1 MFTYNFVKNYI
12 AKTMN
17 SHSNPFHDK
26 IFARYLELMKQEQE
40 ANPLRA
46 QFLGVSY
53 YAKAIS
59 DESWCVI
66 QDTYVCRII
75 NRYLKNGK

>member
-1 MFTYNFVKNYI
+1 
-12 AKTMN
+12 MN
-17 SHSNPFHDK
+17 SHSNQFHDK

-59 DESWCVI
+59 DESWCVNG
-66 QDTYVCRII
+66 RIHVRM
-75 NRYLKNGK
+75 NAGMALTKAQRKNFS